1 MNPSNY
7 KIQLDPRLDKDDNIY
22 FLGKVRYPGT
32 IDFRRGLTILAFTA
46 DEELEEL
53 QIAVNDKENSSYS
66 KLDTKKLDEKKT
78 RIKIP
83 LTVREDSFGKNYYV
97 CKVRSNLVIDCFDE
111 VVFFLYTSKK
121 GKEEVQVIGSV
132 NQSQIKSKKEKS
144 IEIDTIYR
152 RPPNVSSS
160 S

>member
-32 IDFRRGLTILAFTA
+32 IDFRQGLTILAFTA

-66 KLDTKKLDEKKT
+66 KLNVEKLDNQKT

-83 LTVREDSFGKNYYV
+83 LTAREDSFGKNYYV
-97 CKVRSNLVIDCFDE
+97 CKVRSNIVLDCFDE

-121 GKEEVQVIGSV
+121 GKEEVQVIGNV
-132 NQSQIKSKKEKS
+132 KSNKHKVKKEKPV
-144 IEIDTIYR
+144 EIDTIYR
-152 RPPNVSSS
+152 RAPNV
-160 S
+160 